1 MLQIRK
7 ATKSDKKPILDFC
20 QSPYSGVDYIADV
33 WDFWLKDGT
42 FLAMEHKGKPIGV
55 CHASFSK
62 NQVWIEGLRINPK
75 FRQKGYGSSLVLRA
89 EQIAKRKH
97 YKISRMIIYN
107 ENKKSIRLAKSLG
120 YTIEDKWY
128 LYNLKPKRQQSLAVV
143 ASSPRQIENL
153 IDSNTY
159 SKSWKWF
166 AFDKSAVSKLIKKR
180 KTLVFIKNKKALAVG
195 IWNDS
200 KLDNDV
206 LQIGYLNGSKVG
218 MKNILYHMQ
227 NKGYLQ
233 NSKRIQILAQQ
244 KIKLQMKDL
253 DKRMLFC
260 LMKKV
265 L

>member
-1 MLQIRK
+1 LQIRK
-7 ATKSDKKPILDFC
+7 ATQSDKKPILDFC
-20 QSPYSGVDYIADV
+20 QSPYSRVDYISNV

-42 FLAMEHKGKPIGV
+42 FLAIEYKGKPIGV

-75 FRQKGYGSSLVLRA
+75 FRQKGYGRSLVLRA
-89 EQIAKRKH
+89 EQIAKKRH
-97 YKISRMIIYN
+97 YKISRMIISN

-120 YTIEDKWY
+120 YIIEDKWY
-128 LYNLKPKRQQSLAVV
+128 LYNLKPKKQQSLAAV
-143 ASSPRQIENL
+143 ATSPRHIENL
-153 IDSNTY
+153 IDSSTY

-166 AFDKSAVSKLIKKR
+166 TFDKSEISDLIKKR
-180 KTLVFIKNKKALAVG
+180 KILVFVKNKKTMAVG
-195 IWNDS
+195 IWNHS
-200 KLDNDV
+200 KIDNDV
-206 LQIGYLNGSKVG
+206 LQIGYLNGSKTG

-244 KIKLQMKDL
+244 KIRLQMKDL

-260 LMKKV
+260 LVKKA

>member
-1 MLQIRK
+1 MQIRR

-20 QSPYSGVDYIADV
+20 QSPFSRIDYIANV
-33 WDFWLKDGT
+33 WDFWLKEGK
-42 FLAMEHKGKPIGV
+42 FLAISHKDKPIGV

-75 FRQKGYGSSLVLRA
+75 FRRKGYGSSLVLRA
-89 EQIAKRKH
+89 EQIAKKKH
-97 YKISRMIIYN
+97 HKISRMIISYG
-107 ENKKSIRLAKSLG
+107 NKKSIRLAKSLG

-128 LYNLKPKRQQSLAVV
+128 LYNLKPKRKQSKVIA
-143 ASSPRQIENL
+143 ASNPKQFENL
-153 IDSNTY
+153 IDSDTY
-159 SKSWKWF
+159 SKSWKWV
-166 AFDKSAVSKLIKKR
+166 AFDKYTISELIKKR
-180 KTLVFIKNKKALAVG
+180 KILVFIKNKRSLAVG

-200 KLDNDV
+200 EIDNDV
-206 LQIGYLNGSKVG
+206 LQIGYLNGTKSG

-227 NKGYLQ
+227 NKGYEQ
-233 NSKRIQILAQQ
+233 NSRRIQILAQQ

-260 LMKKV
+260 LMKKY

>member
-1 MLQIRK
+1 MRIRK

-20 QSPYSGVDYIADV
+20 QSPYSGIDYIANV
-33 WDFWLKDGT
+33 WDFWLKDGI
-42 FLAMEHKGKPIGV
+42 FLAMEYKRKPIGV

-75 FRQKGYGSSLVLRA
+75 FRQRGYGRSLVLRA

-97 YKISRMIIYN
+97 HKISRMIISN
-107 ENKKSIRLAKSLG
+107 DNKKSIRLAKSLG
-120 YTIEDKWY
+120 YDIEDKWH
-128 LYNLKPKRQQSLAVV
+128 LYNLKPKRKQSQVT
-143 ASSPRQIENL
+143 ASSNPKQIESL
-153 IDSNTY
+153 VGPGTY

-166 AFDKSAVSKLIKKR
+166 VINKPSIARLIKKR
-180 KTLVFIKNKKALAVG
+180 RILVFCKNKKTLAVG

-200 KLDNDV
+200 KIDNDV
-206 LQIGYLNGSKVG
+206 LQVGYLNGSKTG

-227 NKGYLQ
+227 NKGYEQ

-244 KIKLQMKDL
+244 KIDLQMEDL

-260 LMKKV
+260 LMKKT

>member
-1 MLQIRK
+1 MQIRK

-20 QSPYSGVDYIADV
+20 QSPYSGVDYIANV
-33 WDFWLKDGT
+33 WDFWLKDGA

-62 NQVWIEGLRINPK
+62 NQVWIEGLRVNPK
-75 FRQKGYGSSLVLRA
+75 FRQKGYGSSLVLGA

-97 YKISRMIIYN
+97 HKISRMIISN
-107 ENKKSIRLAKSLG
+107 GNKKSIRLAKSLG
-120 YTIEDKWY
+120 YIIEDKWC
-128 LYNLKPKRQQSLAVV
+128 LYNLKPQRKQSQAVI
-143 ASSPRQIENL
+143 SSNPRQIENL
-153 IDSNTY
+153 VDSDTY

-166 AFDKSAVSKLIKKR
+166 TIDKSSIQRLTKKG
-180 KTLVFIKNKKALAVG
+180 KILVFIKNKKTLAVG

-200 KLDNDV
+200 KIDDGV
-206 LQIGYLNGSKVG
+206 LQVGYLNGTKAG
-218 MKNILYHMQ
+218 IKNILYYMQ
-227 NKGYLQ
+227 NKGYEQ

-260 LMKKV
+260 LMKKI

>member
-1 MLQIRK
+1 MQIRK
-7 ATKSDKKPILDFC
+7 ATKSDKKPILNFC
-20 QSPYSGVDYIADV
+20 QSPYSGVDYIAYV
-33 WDFWLKDGT
+33 WDFWLKEGI

-89 EQIAKRKH
+89 EQFAKRKH
-97 YKISRMIIYN
+97 HKISRMIISN
-107 ENKKSIRLAKSLG
+107 GNKKSIRLAKSLD
-120 YTIEDKWY
+120 YVMEDKWN
-128 LYNLKPKRQQSLAVV
+128 LYNLKPRKKQSQVII
-143 ASSPRQIENL
+143 ASNPKQIDNL
-153 IDSNTY
+153 LDFGTY

-166 AFDKSAVSKLIKKR
+166 TIDKFTIIDLIKEGKI
-180 KTLVFIKNKKALAVG
+180 LVFIKNKKTLAVG

-200 KLDNDV
+200 AIDNDV
-206 LQIGYLNGSKVG
+206 LQVGYLNGTKTG
-218 MKNILYHMQ
+218 MKNILYYMQ
-227 NKGYLQ
+227 NKGYGQ
-233 NSKRIQILAQQ
+233 NSRRVQILAQQ

-260 LMKKV
+260 LMKKI

>member
-1 MLQIRK
+1 LQIRK

-20 QSPYSGVDYIADV
+20 QSPSSGVDYIANV
-33 WDFWLKDGT
+33 WDSWLEEGK
-42 FLAMEHKGKPIGV
+42 FLAMEYKGKPIGV

-75 FRQKGYGSSLVLRA
+75 FRQRGYGSGLVLRA

-97 YKISRMIIYN
+97 HKISRMIISN
-107 ENKKSIRLAKSLG
+107 SNKKSIKLAKSLG

-128 LYNLKPKRQQSLAVV
+128 LYNLKPKRQQSRVIA
-143 ASSPRQIENL
+143 ASNPKQIENL
-153 IDSNTY
+153 IDSDTY

-166 AFDKSAVSKLIKKR
+166 AFDKSSLSKLIKKR
-180 KTLVFIKNKKALAVG
+180 RILVFAKNKKALAVG

-200 KLDNDV
+200 KIDNAV
-206 LQIGYLNGSKVG
+206 LQIGYLNGSKTG
-218 MKNILYHMQ
+218 MKNILYYMQ
-227 NKGYLQ
+227 NKGYEQ
-233 NSKRIQILAQQ
+233 NSRRIQILAQQ

-260 LMKKV
+260 LMKKD